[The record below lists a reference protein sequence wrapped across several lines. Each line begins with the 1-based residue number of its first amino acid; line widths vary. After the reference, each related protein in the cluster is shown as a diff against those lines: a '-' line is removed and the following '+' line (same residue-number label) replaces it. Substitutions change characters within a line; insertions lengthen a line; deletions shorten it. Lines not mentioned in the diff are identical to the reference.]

1 MGTDHPPRDKQA
13 HVTVALVAEPASL
26 SRYLRMPFERMNLH
40 LGAANTPKTF
50 TRCLRRMPGFAGVQ
64 LSDLIRK
71 TSFTQDNAVSWQNR
85 SQGWRAHAPCPR
97 GRTHLH

>member
-13 HVTVALVAEPASL
+13 HEPTDESL
-26 SRYLRMPFERMNLH
+26 SLLEKALREDEPS

-50 TRCLRRMPGFAGVQ
+50 TRCLRRRMPGFAGVQ
-64 LSDLIRK
+64 YRTSSAK
-71 TSFTQDNAVSWQNR
+71 TSFTQDNAVSWQNS

-97 GRTHLH
+97 GRAYLH